1 MEAGPG
7 ESAVIW
13 PMYQR
18 DPQATGRAL
27 GKLGSSP
34 AVKWTF
40 AADPG
45 SLGLELAGV
54 ASDGT
59 VYAVQSSGQAAAPP
73 ATLFALHP
81 DGTLKWRVRLG
92 APPLDEYYGQAV
104 VSPDDGVTVE
114 TSGTGQLLHFSAD
127 GALRW
132 QVSETEGLTAAQ
144 DGTLYTGT
152 PDGHILAIDPATG
165 ATRWSFRSGQTFEG
179 AMPFMAIAADGTLY
193 VTNVGEGMD
202 AVHPDGS
209 LAWAVTLT
217 DASTLIGGGGP
228 AVRPDGTVY
237 VEIGDGT
244 TAAVTPAG
252 SVRWEARTLP
262 SDAPDAGGTPGLP
275 IGGGLAIGA
284 DGTLYAAAGDGNTGT
299 TALVATSPGGSTK
312 WSLPLT
318 GALSSNPIVMSDGT
332 LVVPA
337 SLPQRVLLV
346 SSAGNLIGTV
356 PVGAVG
362 TRGLGNA
369 ALTPDGTL
377 YVGSGDAH
385 LYAVAGGLTGSD
397 AGAD

>member
-1 MEAGPG
+1 
-7 ESAVIW
+7 
-13 PMYQR
+13 
-18 DPQATGRAL
+18 
-27 GKLGSSP
+27 
-34 AVKWTF
+34 
-40 AADPG
+40 
-45 SLGLELAGV
+45 
-54 ASDGT
+54 
-59 VYAVQSSGQAAAPP
+59 
-73 ATLFALHP
+73 
-81 DGTLKWRVRLG
+81 
-92 APPLDEYYGQAV
+92 
-104 VSPDDGVTVE
+104 
-114 TSGTGQLLHFSAD
+114 

-144 DGTLYTGT
+144 DGTLYPGT

-228 AVRPDGTVY
+228 AVPPD
-237 VEIGDGT
+237 
-244 TAAVTPAG
+244 G